1 VSRPGAALA
10 AFLEA
15 TLRIRPG
22 EGRRTGLLFLHLLL
36 ASAVFIL
43 GRTVRD
49 TLFLSRYPI
58 VWLPWMF
65 VFYGIVSSVVAVA
78 YGRYADRVPRHRL
91 IVGSAAIGIVTYLAT
106 WVLVRAGVSL
116 VYPVFYVW
124 AEVVANLFIVQFWT
138 LANDLH
144 DARAAKRLFGTIGS
158 ARVLGVVIVGL
169 AAGEAVRAIGT
180 AQLLFVLA
188 ALMAGIAGCAVLLGR
203 EPKAETGYR
212 AGTRERLRGKA
223 APILADPY
231 IRVLALMILLAFVSL
246 TIGDYQFKRIARATF
261 QEDAL
266 ARFFSLFYAATGI
279 VSFVFQLT
287 LTPRILARLGVGA
300 GMTVMPSVFGAASA
314 ALLFGPRL
322 AVATVMKFADN
333 GFQYTIHETTLQAL
347 YVPFGAAVKAR
358 TRAFLDAVVKPLSYG
373 AGGLALVF
381 LAPHVSVAHLGWV
394 TVPLVVAWLLLVP
407 VVKRRYL
414 RTLEATLSARGA
426 LALDHEFL
434 LDSDGR
440 RVLVR
445 TLETGTPRQ
454 ILVALEQ
461 LGGERA
467 AKVTEPV
474 ARLTTHPDP
483 QVRAAALYRLAW
495 AGGAGPATART
506 ALTDPCAEVRAAA
519 AAAYAALA
527 KDEAVDEL
535 APLLADPAPDVRVA
549 ALAGLLRD
557 GGVEGGIVG
566 GAELGRLLTSGR
578 VEDRVAATRALRHL
592 GTSAY
597 RPVRRLLADP
607 DATVRRAALKAALGV
622 ADARLV
628 PALVQ
633 LLEDPA
639 CRYRAGQAL
648 IRVGRPAVPPLVALL
663 GDAAAPRTVRLEAP
677 RLLSRIPHEETYL
690 CLREHLRV
698 EDSHVRLRVCA
709 ALSRLRRELGRTAE
723 PVAFVLDRVTA
734 EVRESYANTA
744 GWVRARPDYET
755 PLMDELFAIRRAHAV
770 KRVLRIL
777 ELRYD
782 REPLRLVRHTLGEP
796 SRRANALE
804 VLDTLLDPALR
815 PVVMPFADEAPPA
828 VMLARAGGLAPATVP
843 EPAAFLA
850 AHCRHPNPYV
860 AMLALDAL
868 SRRRDAAVFGP
879 ARELVDHPDP
889 MVREGARV
897 ALARLDGRERPEGLM
912 YSTVEKI
919 LFLKSAPV
927 FERVAGDDL
936 APLAR
941 IAEEEV
947 VAPGSAITREGDPGD
962 ALYIIVRGRVQVSRD
977 GVPLATL
984 GAGDT
989 LGEMSVFD
997 GAPRS
1002 ATGTALE
1009 ETEVLRIGNEEFYEV
1024 LHEQVEIAE
1033 GVIRVL
1039 SDRIRNLDREVAER
1053 RAAGGTA

>member
-1 VSRPGAALA
+1 VNRPTAAFA

-22 EGRRTGLLFLHLLL
+22 EGRRTGLLFLQLLL

-58 VWLPWMF
+58 KWLPWMF
-65 VFYGIVSSVVAVA
+65 VFYGIASSIVAVV
-78 YGRYADRVPRHRL
+78 YSRYADRMPRHKL
-91 IVGSAAIGIVTYLAT
+91 IMVSTAIGIATYLGV
-106 WVLVRAGVSL
+106 WVLVRAQVSL
-116 VYPVFYVW
+116 VYPFFYVW
-124 AEVVANLFIVQFWT
+124 AEVVSNLFIVQFWT

-144 DARAAKRLFGTIGS
+144 DARAAKRLFGTIGA
-158 ARVLGVVIVGL
+158 ARVLGTVIVGL
-169 AAGEAVRAIGT
+169 ATGAAVRAIGT

-188 ALMAGIAGCAVLLGR
+188 ALMAGIGACALLLGR
-203 EPKAETGYR
+203 EPNTETGYR
-212 AGTRERLRGKA
+212 AGTRQRQRGKA
-223 APILADPY
+223 PAILKDPY
-231 IRVLALMILLAFVSL
+231 VRALSVMILLAFVAL
-246 TIGDYQFKRIARATF
+246 TVGDYQFKRIARATF

-266 ARFFSLFYAATGI
+266 ARFFSLFYAGTGI
-279 VSFVFQLT
+279 ASFFFQIV
-287 LTPRILARLGVGA
+287 LTPRILSRLGVGA
-300 GMTVMPSVFGAASA
+300 GMTVMPSILGTASA
-314 ALLFGPRL
+314 ALLLGPRL
-322 AVATVMKFADN
+322 AVATVLKFADN

-347 YVPFGAAVKAR
+347 YVPFASAVKAR
-358 TRAFLDAVVKPLSYG
+358 TRAFLDAVVKPLGYG
-373 AGGLALVF
+373 AGGLAIVLLVPH
-381 LAPHVSVAHLGWV
+381 LAVHQLGYL
-394 TVPLVVAWLLLVP
+394 TVPTVVLWLAMVP

-414 RTLEATLSARGA
+414 RTLESTLSARGA

-461 LGGERA
+461 LAGERRA
-467 AKVTEPV
+467 QVTESIT
-474 ARLTTHPDP
+474 RLAAHPDP

-495 AGGAGPATART
+495 AGGAEPATARA
-506 ALTDPCAEVRAAA
+506 ALADMSAEVRAAA
-519 AAAYAALA
+519 AAAYATLA

-566 GAELGRLLTSGR
+566 GAELGRLLSGP
-578 VEDRVAATRALRHL
+578 AADGRIAAARALRHL
-592 GTSAY
+592 GPSAY
-597 RPVRRLLADP
+597 RPVRRLLGDGDP
-607 DATVRRAALKAALGV
+607 AVRRAALKAAMGV
-622 ADARLV
+622 ADPRLV
-628 PALVQ
+628 PVLIQ
-633 LLEDPA
+633 LLRDPA

-648 IRVGRPAVPPLVALL
+648 IRVGRPAVDPLVALL
-663 GDAAAPRTVRLEAP
+663 GDGTVPRNVRLEAP
-677 RLLSRIPHEETYL
+677 RLLRRIPHEETYL
-690 CLREHLRV
+690 SLRRHLRV
-698 EDSHVRLRVCA
+698 EDSHLRLRVCG
-709 ALSRLRRELGRTAE
+709 ALSRLRHELGRTPE
-723 PVAFVLDRVTA
+723 PLPFIVEQVTD
-734 EVRESYANTA
+734 EVRESYGNVA
-744 GWVRARPDYET
+744 GWQRARPAYQT
-755 PLMDELFAIRRAHAV
+755 PLMDELFQLRRAHAV
-770 KRVLRIL
+770 RRVLQIL
-777 ELRYD
+777 ELRFD
-782 REPLRLVRHTLGEP
+782 PEPLHLVRDHLADP
-796 SRRANALE
+796 ARRANALE
-804 VLDTLLDPALR
+804 ALDAVLDPALR
-815 PVVMPFADEAPPA
+815 PVVMPFVDEAPPE
-828 VMLARAGGLAPATVP
+828 VMLARAGALAPSSVP
-843 EPAAFLA
+843 EPVAFLV

-868 SRRRDAAVFGP
+868 SRRRDQAVLDP
-879 ARELVDHPDP
+879 ASELVDHPDP

-947 VAPGSAITREGDPGD
+947 FATGSVITTEGEPGD
-962 ALYIIVRGRVQVSRD
+962 ALYIIVRGKVQISRD
-977 GVPLATL
+977 GVPLATI

-989 LGEMSVFD
+989 LGEMSIFD

-1002 ATGTALE
+1002 ATGTVLE
-1009 ETEVLRIGNEEFYEV
+1009 EAEVLRIGNEEFYEV

-1039 SDRIRNLDREVAER
+1039 SDRIRNLDREVAEQ
-1053 RAAGGTA
+1053 RAGAA